1 MNHTEMSSTGT
12 KKCNGRT
19 KPHVNAAS
27 RSSCITVFFSFFS
40 HSLFKWHGALASSLS
55 SFSFSFSTSTVYSID
70 PMAGARQTLPT
81 LVFGGESKDER
92 SRDQNN
98 NKTWREASK
107 AREYYLYP
115 SKYVGILLRST
126 QSVCSISCSTKTF
139 LLLLAKT
146 IQKRGTVKTAIKIKG
161 EN

>member
-1 MNHTEMSSTGT
+1 MNHTETSSTGT

-19 KPHVNAAS
+19 KPHVNSAS
-27 RSSCITVFFSFFS
+27 LSSSLTVF
-40 HSLFKWHGALASSLS
+40 LFLLTLVVLWHGGLASSLS